1 MRDRTIGLRTA
12 AAALLVLLL
21 GLSTAGAGELAP
33 SELYRKCAPS
43 VVMVTSVETVPHGLA
58 SRTIDLL
65 TPFPILAI
73 PRNVLRFATYPLVV
87 LVNGPMKAG
96 GSGVIIDDK
105 GHFITNHHVIEHGD
119 VFWATLDDRR
129 LLRATLVGSD
139 REEDYALLKLELEEG
154 ETVTPVSLGDS
165 CLLQPGDMVAAIGS
179 PLRLRQ
185 TLSVGV
191 VAAVERRMQGPF
203 QDFIQT
209 DLTIGSG
216 SSGGPLFNARGEVV
230 GITSLMHSVVEQ
242 TGGITMSIPIH
253 TVGEGLDQIKE
264 KGSVTRGYIGACV
277 KDVTPRLVEELELS
291 VEPGEGAC
299 ITELTHMRSPFFS
312 PGASAGLRKGDV
324 VMKYGELNIDRAR
337 TLARAVLNTAPG
349 TTVEVWFYRGRTLLK
364 ADVKASRR

>member
-1 MRDRTIGLRTA
+1 MGKRNIGLRTA
-12 AAALLVLLL
+12 VPALLVLLL
-21 GLSTAGAGELAP
+21 GLSTAGAQELTPGEL
-33 SELYRKCAPS
+33 YKKCAPS

-58 SRTIDLL
+58 RRTIDLL
-65 TPFPILAI
+65 TPFPIMDI
-73 PRNVLRFATYPLVV
+73 PGNVLRFATYPLVV

-96 GSGVIIDDK
+96 GSGVIIDDE

-129 LLRATLVGSD
+129 LVRATLIGSD
-139 REEDYALLKLELEEG
+139 KDEDYALLKLQLKEG
-154 ETVTPVSLGDS
+154 ETVTPAPLGDS
-165 CLLQPGDMVAAIGS
+165 SMLKPGDMVAAIGS

-216 SSGGPLFNARGEVV
+216 SSGGPLFNAQGEVV

-242 TGGITMSIPIH
+242 TGGITMSIPIN
-253 TVGEGLDQIKE
+253 TVEEGLEQLKE

-277 KDVTPRLVEELELS
+277 KDVTPRIVEELELS
-291 VEPGEGAC
+291 VKPGEGAC
-299 ITELTHMRSPFFS
+299 ITELTHMRGHFHSPAGS
-312 PGASAGLRKGDV
+312 VGLRKGDV
-324 VMKYGELNIDRAR
+324 IMKYGELNIDRAR
-337 TLARAVLNTAPG
+337 TLARAVLNTEPG

-364 ADVKASRR
+364 ADVKVRRR